1 LAFGLQWPSPTV
13 FTYYDT
19 SNVAIAT
26 PLTAVSMANVRTVD
40 ISFTVKT
47 ASGFNQLP
55 TTYLQRVSLPNV
67 DVLPSAS
74 PSS

>member
-1 LAFGLQWPSPTV
+1 
-13 FTYYDT
+13 
-19 SNVAIAT
+19 
-26 PLTAVSMANVRTVD
+26 MANVRTVD